1 MIHFDFYVSDEE
13 ANTIFECI
21 TDEIYRMEEEKLD
34 WIGARSNSV
43 DTCEKI
49 KATIQWFEN
58 RISYLQELK
67 SKMKNTKVANEDC

>member
-1 MIHFDFYVSDEE
+1 MIHFDFCVSDEE

-49 KATIQWFEN
+49 KATIQ
-58 RISYLQELK
+58 
-67 SKMKNTKVANEDC
+67 